1 MFGLVQDIDGRYPL
15 TPIRF
20 VFNICGVCA
29 VNIFR
34 GEDV

>member
-20 VFNICGVCA
+20 VLKVI
-29 VNIFR
+29 IFV
-34 GEDV
+34 ESVP